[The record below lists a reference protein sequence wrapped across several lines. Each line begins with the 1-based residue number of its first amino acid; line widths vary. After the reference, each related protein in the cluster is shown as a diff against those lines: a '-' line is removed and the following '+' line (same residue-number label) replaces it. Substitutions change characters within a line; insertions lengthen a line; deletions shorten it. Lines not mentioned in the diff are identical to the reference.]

1 MYWWLISE
9 FLPTTH
15 KQTKGKI
22 MATTVIT
29 GRDISLSFTGG
40 TDIEAQATSAVLT
53 KTNVRETYQTLDGE
67 AYKTTNIE
75 GTFALSMLADWGKAS
90 SVCEALW
97 TAAETAPDT
106 DITVTLT
113 AATGAQFVF
122 PIMPEFPTA
131 GGSGTDAQTVDFTFK
146 VSKGEVTETFS

>member
-1 MYWWLISE
+1 
-9 FLPTTH
+9 
-15 KQTKGKI
+15 

-40 TDIEAQATSAVLT
+40 TDIEAQALSAVLT

-67 AYKTTNIE
+67 AYKTVNVE
-75 GTFALSMLADWGKAS
+75 GTFALSMLADWGKTS

-97 TAAETAPDT
+97 AAAEAPDT
-106 DITVTLT
+106 TISVTLT

-122 PIMPEFPTA
+122 PILPEYPTA
-131 GGSGTDAQTVDFTFK
+131 GGAGTDAQTVDFTFK
-146 VSKGEVTETFS
+146 IANGTVTETFS

>member
-1 MYWWLISE
+1 
-9 FLPTTH
+9 
-15 KQTKGKI
+15 

-29 GRDISLSFTGG
+29 GRDMTLSFSGG

-67 AYKTTNIE
+67 AYKTVNVE
-75 GTFALSMLADWGKAS
+75 GTFDLEMLADWGKTA

-97 TAAETAPDT
+97 AAAEAPDT
-106 DITVTLT
+106 PVTVTFT

-122 PIMPEFPTA
+122 DILPEFPTA
-131 GGSGTDAQTVDFTFK
+131 GGSGIDAQTVSFSFK
-146 VSKGEVTETFS
+146 VKQGTVTETFS

>member
-1 MYWWLISE
+1 
-9 FLPTTH
+9 
-15 KQTKGKI
+15 

-53 KTNVRETYQTLDGE
+53 KTGVRETYQTLDGE
-67 AYKTTNIE
+67 AYKTVNVE
-75 GTFALSMLADWGKAS
+75 ATFQLDMLADWGKTS

-97 TAAETAPDT
+97 AAAESAPDT
-106 DITVTLT
+106 TISVTLT

-122 PIMPEFPTA
+122 PILPEFPTA
-131 GGSGTDAQTVDFTFK
+131 GGAGTDAQTVSLTFK